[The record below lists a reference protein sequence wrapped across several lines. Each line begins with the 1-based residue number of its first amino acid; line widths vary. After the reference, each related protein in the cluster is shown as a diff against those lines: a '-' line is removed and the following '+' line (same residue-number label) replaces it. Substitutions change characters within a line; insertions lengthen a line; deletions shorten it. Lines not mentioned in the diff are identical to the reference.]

1 MRVNRTTEAF
11 YLREIS
17 GGIRNYHP
25 LHSREELIDRLLS
38 GDSDASFIDSGIG
51 EYLANNIYCHR
62 TLVGSG
68 FDVSTF
74 GIVFPKHWLY
84 IEEFERNL
92 LAPRQLDYL
101 NTFENRWFESNVCQD
116 SVETP
121 NTNQELSA
129 ANVRSTGHCRPG
141 RGRGDKTSALN
152 FDERSQTVSRS
163 MCCYSR
169 FSRNDDRSMNFTAE
183 LTAS

>member
-1 MRVNRTTEAF
+1 MNRTTEAF

-38 GDSDASFIDSGIG
+38 GDIDASFIDSGIG

-92 LAPRQLDYL
+92 LALRQLDYL
-101 NTFENRWFESNVCQD
+101 NTLENRWFESNVCPN
-116 SVETP
+116 SVERP
-121 NTNQELSA
+121 NTNQEPSA
-129 ANVRSTGHCRPG
+129 ANVRSTEKRQPRLGCS
-141 RGRGDKTSALN
+141 DKTSALN
-152 FDERSQTVSRS
+152 FDERSRTFSRS

-169 FSRNDDRSMNFTAE
+169 ISRNDDRSINSTAE
-183 LTAS
+183 LIAS